1 MRIRGFSCIAAATV
15 GAVLVAC
22 STDRANE
29 DAAIDTAADAA
40 ADSVALASAAAEA
53 LATTL
58 RGSNL
63 AGDSASA
70 HGMMLRLGSSPWDT
84 LLGRELERAG
94 VVDMGRQDTSTR
106 TVELVTHGIET
117 RGDTVAVAAVIRRCA
132 PDGPTFTYSEDSLVH
147 RLTRHT
153 TSGVVRWAVAGAV
166 DHTHAAG
173 TCESAS
179 GATRRPT
186 TPD

>member
-1 MRIRGFSCIAAATV
+1 MAVAIAAALLA
-15 GAVLVAC
+15 GC
-22 STDRANE
+22 STDRADE
-29 DAAIDTAADAA
+29 RAVDTAADAA

-70 HGMMLRLGSSPWDT
+70 LRMTLRLGSSPWDT

-94 VVDMGRQDTSTR
+94 LADMRQQATSTR

-117 RGDTVAVAAVIRRCA
+117 RGDTIAVAAVVRRCA
-132 PDGPTFTYSEDSLVH
+132 PDGPTFTFSEDSLVH
-147 RLTRHT
+147 RLTRST
-153 TSGVVRWAVAGAV
+153 TAGVVRWAVAGAV

-173 TCESAS
+173 TCEPAP
-179 GATRRPT
+179 GVTRRPNA
-186 TPD
+186 PD